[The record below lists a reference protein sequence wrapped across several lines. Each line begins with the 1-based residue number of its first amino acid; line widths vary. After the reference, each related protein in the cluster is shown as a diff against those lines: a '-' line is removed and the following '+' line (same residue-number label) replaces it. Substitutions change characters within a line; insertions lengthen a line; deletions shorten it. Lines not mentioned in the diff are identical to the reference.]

1 MSNNLW
7 EALSV
12 TKRCHKAFNM
22 VTFSLKFGW
31 FWQLSTSLCKNEWNK
46 TRQKCHFYQHF
57 FHLKHTAKHVV
68 SKTTLA
74 ISATFTK
81 IYLLSNGT
89 GSWLHRYGFEQGSMR
104 PPGSNP
110 EGAAFVFAGANP
122 PTPSFSAYFVL
133 IVISKCFCLC
143 LLCLQKEPKYH

>member
-1 MSNNLW
+1 MALFQPSPWGCLIFALFGHIFGSRHLSQEVLFYVRIHFIYPFRIHSQKKVQPKIEIWRKIRDGLWGYFWGFWRPQWWITHLISCVILSECWGVSNNLW

-57 FHLKHTAKHVV
+57 FHL
-68 SKTTLA
+68 
-74 ISATFTK
+74 
-81 IYLLSNGT
+81 
-89 GSWLHRYGFEQGSMR
+89 
-104 PPGSNP
+104 
-110 EGAAFVFAGANP
+110 
-122 PTPSFSAYFVL
+122 
-133 IVISKCFCLC
+133 
-143 LLCLQKEPKYH
+143 